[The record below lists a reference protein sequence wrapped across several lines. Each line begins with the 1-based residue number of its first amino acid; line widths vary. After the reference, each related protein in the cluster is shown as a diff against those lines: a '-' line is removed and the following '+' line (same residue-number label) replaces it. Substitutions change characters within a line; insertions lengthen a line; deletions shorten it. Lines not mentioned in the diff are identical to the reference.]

1 MTETIIQKVNKRPNK
16 KKKDKIKRWSIVFV
30 EDSDN
35 EREEIKKISQTPIE
49 KIIENQIYND

>member
-1 MTETIIQKVNKRPNK
+1 MTETIIQKEKRRPNK

-35 EREEIKKISQTPIE
+35 EREDIKKILQTSIE
-49 KIIENQIYND
+49 KKIENQIYND